1 MSKAIS
7 SCLIIAGL
15 INFFPVLGVFS
26 TTVLSNA
33 YGIPEP
39 QGNLAILLQH
49 RALLFGIL
57 GAIIIASVFKKHLQ
71 TTAVL
76 AGLVSTIGFIGI
88 AVMAGSYGDK
98 IQSVI
103 VADVVAVVLLVLVV
117 ILKIKTSDV

>member
-57 GAIIIASVFKKHLQ
+57 GAIIIASVFKNTYKPRL
-71 TTAVL
+71 
-76 AGLVSTIGFIGI
+76 F
-88 AVMAGSYGDK
+88 
-98 IQSVI
+98 
-103 VADVVAVVLLVLVV
+103 
-117 ILKIKTSDV
+117 